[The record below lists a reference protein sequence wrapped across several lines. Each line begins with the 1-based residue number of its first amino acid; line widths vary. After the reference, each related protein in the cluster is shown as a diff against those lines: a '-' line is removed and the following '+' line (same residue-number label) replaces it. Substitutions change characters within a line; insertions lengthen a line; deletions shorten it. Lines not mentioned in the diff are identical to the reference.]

1 MQSVPHNPSTPSYLS
16 TPVNYLQH
24 SSPVG
29 YMPPSPS
36 RWIPN
41 VVEQQ
46 GSFRYVKT
54 NTPAP
59 PQKPRPS
66 SRGGSPGFLYP
77 TAPRLHGLP
86 PKPAVA
92 SSSSAK
98 TPKKKAT
105 PVQPTNTL
113 TNSTRIKSDNKV
125 LRKTGGEAII
135 RAFVHVM
142 SRGYIYMSKEL
153 IARLYRQQFISD
165 KLEGLVPDWNIL
177 DCKLMNELVE
187 VTPIQGVRY
196 YRLNEPFFRSLEP
209 AGFAICPL
217 PAPPSTPFTSEQLAT
232 LPAVHP
238 FSDQVI
244 RTLCGMYASKV
255 SNFAFRF
262 PSLIPSKTG
271 GVLNDM
277 ATFIELWHPSL
288 GSKTGPTAL
297 LDKQGKGVV
306 SRFDMTD
313 EKFDQLMAESLQRGS
328 TGKQANKIL
337 KNFSSSI
344 LKPLEEQRQA
354 AFLGSS
360 YSDSQALSSNPG
372 SSNTY
377 RSVHM
382 KTEPEDISQLPL
394 ASQSSEPSA
403 ESESESTSTEVSNS
417 PLVSTSFKRR
427 TAEEIEARKMA
438 KKAAKKAKKIK
449 QKLKNK
455 PETLKVELD
464 TAETQLA
471 QEAFEE
477 WAATQ
482 EPFIPK
488 PRIPAKHATQ
498 PSSIIREATIKKS
511 IVKEAVEKSIV
522 KEAVEKSIV
531 KEAIEKSIVGNSTID
546 VLMEPIAELAG
557 TLDDKYPED
566 DFLESVG
573 PSPDAGSSRASSVR
587 DEPLEDLSGSKSIAT
602 KKLSSLEKV
611 KSTRFSPYANADQ
624 GPTRK
629 PRLIMPA
636 SLTRQ
641 QGNVD
646 SSMTGTSANEMDDG
660 ELAALA
666 QIPMDRMSRDQLIK
680 ARKAA
685 LDKILNFLWNL
696 SR

>member
-1 MQSVPHNPSTPSYLS
+1 
-16 TPVNYLQH
+16 
-24 SSPVG
+24 
-29 YMPPSPS
+29 MPPNSA
-36 RWIPN
+36 RWLPN

-46 GSFRYVKT
+46 GTFRYVKT

-92 SSSSAK
+92 SSSSIK

-105 PVQPTNTL
+105 PVQPTNTS
-113 TNSTRIKSDNKV
+113 TNSTRVTADNKV

-165 KLEGLVPDWNIL
+165 KLEGQVPDWNIL
-177 DCKLMNELVE
+177 DCKLMKELVE

-196 YRLNEPFFRSLEP
+196 YRLNESFFRSLEP
-209 AGFAICPL
+209 AGFTICPL
-217 PAPPSTPFTSEQLAT
+217 PVPPSTPFTSEQLAT

-244 RTLCGMYASKV
+244 RTLCSMYASKV
-255 SNFAFRF
+255 DNFAFRF

-271 GVLNDM
+271 DVLNDM

-288 GSKTGPTAL
+288 GPKAGPTAP
-297 LDKQGKGVV
+297 LDKEGKGVV
-306 SRFDMTD
+306 SRFNMTD

-328 TGKQANKIL
+328 TAKQANKIL

-354 AFLGSS
+354 AFWGSS
-360 YSDSQALSSNPG
+360 YSESQALSSGPG
-372 SSNTY
+372 SSNIH

-382 KTEPEDISQLPL
+382 KTESKDISQLPL
-394 ASQSSEPSA
+394 ISQLSESSM
-403 ESESESTSTEVSNS
+403 ESESESASADINNS
-417 PLVSTSFKRR
+417 PLVSTSFNRH
-427 TAEEIEARKMA
+427 TAEEIEAQKMA
-438 KKAAKKAKKIK
+438 KKAAKKAKKTK
-449 QKLKNK
+449 QKSKNK
-455 PETLKVELD
+455 TDSSEVERD

-471 QEAFEE
+471 QEAFQA

-482 EPFIPK
+482 EPFILK
-488 PRIPAKHATQ
+488 PRVPAKHAAQ
-498 PSSIIREATIKKS
+498 PSSIIREATTKKS
-511 IVKEAVEKSIV
+511 IVKEA
-522 KEAVEKSIV
+522 A
-531 KEAIEKSIVGNSTID
+531 EKSIVGNSTVD

-573 PSPDAGSSRASSVR
+573 ASPGAGSSGTSSVR
-587 DEPLEDLSGSKSIAT
+587 DEPLEDLFSSKSTAT
-602 KKLSSLEKV
+602 RKLSSVEKV

-685 LDKILNFLWNL
+685 LDKILSFLWNL